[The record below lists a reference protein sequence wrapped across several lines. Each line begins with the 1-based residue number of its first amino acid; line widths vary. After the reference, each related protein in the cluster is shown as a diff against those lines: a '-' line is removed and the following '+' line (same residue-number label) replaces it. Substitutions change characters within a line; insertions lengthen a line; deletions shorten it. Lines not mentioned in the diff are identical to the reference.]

1 MMAGINSDSNN
12 ILHLIKPGTVGAEIG
27 VWEGHSSK
35 KFYNTNPKMLYL
47 VDPWSV
53 NGHEEAQKAGDPTFN
68 YQTYI
73 TSYSHITGG
82 KGEDAYMS
90 HYDKVYNNVK
100 KMFEGKE
107 NVQVCRQ
114 KATDWFNEYTGEKL
128 DWIYVDGDHSYTGV
142 INDLEN
148 CLKVM
153 KDDGIILG
161 DDYKWDSIGDKGGVK
176 KAVNEFVDRHGAKL
190 QRFGKNQF
198 RITSWA

>member
-1 MMAGINSDSNN
+1 MAGINSDSNN

-27 VWEGHSSK
+27 VWEGYSSQ

-53 NGHEEAQKAGDPTFN
+53 DGHEEAQKAGDPTFN

>member
-12 ILHLIKPGTVGAEIG
+12 ILHLIKPGTIGAEIG

-35 KFYNTNPKMLYL
+35 KFYSTNPKMLYL

-73 TSYSHITGG
+73 TAYSHITGG

-90 HYDKVYNNVK
+90 YYDKVYNNVK